1 MQHEIGTARLR
12 TELHF
17 GHVVL
22 YERGSSALK
31 QVLKDVVQYSYILV
45 YPSCLRSSLRIERL
59 HMT

>member
-12 TELHF
+12 TELHL
-17 GHVVL
+17 HIVL